1 MLLGIEHIAT
11 AFVEGTTIT
20 NLEFRD
26 CAMHWYETNGLRS
39 RAATMHYHYTVAF
52 SLGPERGVLLHLV
65 TISLPG

>member
-26 CAMHWYETNGLRS
+26 CAMHWYETNGL
-39 RAATMHYHYTVAF
+39 YTVAF